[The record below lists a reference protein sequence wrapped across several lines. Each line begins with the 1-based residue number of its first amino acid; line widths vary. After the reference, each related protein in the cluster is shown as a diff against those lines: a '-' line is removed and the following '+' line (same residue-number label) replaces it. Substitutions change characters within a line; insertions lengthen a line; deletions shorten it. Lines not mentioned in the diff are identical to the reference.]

1 MPVTLS
7 IKNVPDAVAR
17 KLKARAKRNHRS
29 LQGELLA
36 LVEGAIHAPA
46 ETRPASFEALKADIA
61 QGLADIEQDWTIGAE
76 EVFHA
81 LRAKIAAHPRR
92 AKIAETR
99 RRAIRG

>member
-7 IKNVPDAVAR
+7 VKNVPDAVAR

-36 LVEGAIHAPA
+36 LVETAA
-46 ETRPASFEALKADIA
+46 EARPASLAALTTDIA
-61 QGLADIEQDWTIGAE
+61 QGLADMDRGRTVAAE
-76 EVFHA
+76 TVFPA
-81 LRAKIAAHPRR
+81 LRAKIATRPRR
-92 AKIAETR
+92 AEIAGTR